1 MAFLNKTLGRLM
13 AAGMALSFLG
23 LVAVVLLQVFARL
36 ALPKVPSWTEELSRY
51 FLLWLVGFGGGLA
64 MRDGGYV
71 NVDLLISL
79 FPAWLRKLLLSGGNL
94 LITLLMLLF
103 TQQAWINTVR
113 VGMRQTSPVLYIPM
127 QYIFGSMVALG
138 IGTAVFALAAFIGGM
153 AGLFAAAPDA
163 GKGNE
168 CLSE

>member
-1 MAFLNKTLGRLM
+1 MTFLNKTLGRIM

-23 LVAVVLLQVFARL
+23 LVGVVLLQVFARL

-71 NVDLLISL
+71 NVDLLLNL
-79 FPAWLRKLLLSGGNL
+79 FPAWLKKLILAIGNL
-94 LITLLMLLF
+94 LIAALMLLF

-138 IGTAVFALAAFIGGM
+138 AGTVIFTLAVFV
-153 AGLFAAAPDA
+153 AGLIRPAAAAPAA
-163 GKGNE
+163 GKGE
-168 CLSE
+168 